1 MKRILLI
8 IVFISTQLFSQNFW
22 QKTSFPSGGQINSV
36 YSLLGIGGNQI
47 LAGTFGLG
55 IYKSTDNGNNWNPSG
70 LSSQWIIDLK
80 LDNQGNI
87 YALSVGSAFG
97 TGVFKSTD
105 NGNNW
110 TQVWS
115 YIGGL
120 NCLYI
125 DPNNNIYVGLNF
137 FDGQGGVYKSSNGGS
152 TWNKIFN
159 FPANVYAIVKSSN
172 GTLLCAAYENGLAHI
187 FRTTNEGTSWT
198 KYSFT
203 INFTATDFAINPQ
216 GAIYLSTAGYGI
228 YYSTDNGNSWNNIA
242 PVGPD
247 FSCLFIDGNTVYA
260 GTRGNWVYRATDGTS
275 NWHLVNTGMNQDNY
289 VLSLVSSNRYLF
301 AGMDYTGIYRSINQV
316 VSVEEEDILND
327 NFILYQNYPN
337 PFNSQTVIRYSI
349 PTSPYF
355 KGRIE
360 VGFAT
365 LKVYDILGN
374 EIATLVDEYK
384 EAGTHKIDFPS
395 VETKQA
401 SSLPSGVYFYQLKI
415 GNQIKTMKM
424 ILLR

>member
-1 MKRILLI
+1 MLIKILLF
-8 IVFISTQLFSQNFW
+8 VVLISAHLFSQNFW

-36 YSLLGIGGNQI
+36 YSLLGIANNEV
-47 LAGTFGLG
+47 LAGTFAMG
-55 IYKSTDNGNNWNPSG
+55 IYKSTDNGNTWSPSG

-80 LDNQGNI
+80 NDYLGNI
-87 YALSVGSAFG
+87 YALSIGSAFG
-97 TGVFKSTD
+97 SGVFKSTD

-110 TQVWS
+110 TKVWS
-115 YIGGL
+115 YEGGL

-125 DPNNNIYVGLNF
+125 DQNNNIYVGLNF
-137 FDGQGGVYKSSNGGS
+137 FDGQGGVYKSNNGGS

-159 FPANVYAIVKSSN
+159 FSANVYSIIKSSN
-172 GTLLCAAYENGLAHI
+172 GTLLLAVYENGLAHI
-187 FRTTNEGTSWT
+187 YKSINEGVNWD

-203 INFTATDFAINPQ
+203 INFTSTDFAINPQ

-247 FSCLFIDGNTVYA
+247 FSCLLIDGNTVYA

-275 NWHLVNTGMNQDNY
+275 NWHLLYTGMNQDNY
-289 VLSLVSSNRYLF
+289 VLSLCASGNGYLY

-316 VSVEEEDILND
+316 VSVEENEILND

-337 PFNSQTVIRYSI
+337 PFNPITKISWQSSI
-349 PTSPYF
+349 GSHQ
-355 KGRIE
+355 
-360 VGFAT
+360 T

-374 EIATLVDEYK
+374 EVATLVNEYK
-384 EAGTHKIDFPS
+384 EAGVHEVS
-395 VETKQA
+395 VSSKQLA
-401 SSLPSGVYFYQLKI
+401 IGNSIASGVYFYQLRI
-415 GNQIKTMKM
+415 GNQIETKKM